1 MPPPRRRQSH
11 RRRSDND
18 KRRLMSSP
26 TDDLIQAKLNTVS
39 YEGSSKHKRHPHLFG
54 LPPFDGHRGDA
65 TLCDDAGF
73 EPARMS
79 EVPTLIQ
86 RGIRAGLIGHTGR
99 ILWTVSNDGWI
110 FEARETNRDTD
121 QFHGYPILPEEAIAQ
136 LVFDRFSAWAGA
148 HGSADDRSAS
158 DACRLRYDF
167 R

>member
-1 MPPPRRRQSH
+1 MPPPRRGRS
-11 RRRSDND
+11 RRRKSDNE
-18 KRRLMSSP
+18 KRRLMIGP
-26 TDDLIQAKLNTVS
+26 TDDLMRAKLNTVS

-54 LPPFDGHRGDA
+54 LPPFAGHRGDA

-73 EPARMS
+73 GPSRMS
-79 EVPTLIQ
+79 EVPALIQ

-110 FEARETNRDTD
+110 FEARETNCDKA

-136 LVFDRFSAWAGA
+136 LVFDRFSNWAGI
-148 HGSADDRSAS
+148 HGSPEDQSAS
-158 DACRLRYDF
+158 DACRIRYDF